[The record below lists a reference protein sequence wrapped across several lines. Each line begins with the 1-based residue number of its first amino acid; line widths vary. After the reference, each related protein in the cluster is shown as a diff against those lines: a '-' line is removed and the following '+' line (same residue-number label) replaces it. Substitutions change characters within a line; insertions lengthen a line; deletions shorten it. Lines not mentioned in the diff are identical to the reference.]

1 MKNLPKVKSS
11 RFLHQ
16 GYVTVKEDLLEE
28 ENGLFQPSTLLLCKD
43 ATVIL
48 AQDTEGHWILN
59 REYRHATG
67 EILLGCPGGGL
78 EPNEDPIT
86 GGKREFF
93 EETGYVSDEIILLG
107 ASYPSPALL
116 NQKIYY
122 LFAKNALKKDEP
134 QLEPFEF
141 IETELLTDEE
151 LKKRIQSGAP
161 IDGVLLTALWFYF
174 ALK

>member
-1 MKNLPKVKSS
+1 MKKLPKVKST

-16 GYVTVKEDLLEE
+16 GYITLKEDLLEQ
-28 ENGLFQPSTLLLCKD
+28 ENGSVQPSTLLLCKD

-48 AQDTEGHWILN
+48 AQDKEGRWILN

-78 EPNEDPIT
+78 EPNEDPIA

-93 EETGYVSDEIILLG
+93 EETGYVSDDVTLLG
-107 ASYPSPALL
+107 VSYPSPALL

-122 LFAKNALKKDEP
+122 LLAKNALKKDEP
-134 QLEPFEF
+134 KLEPFEF
-141 IETELLTDEE
+141 IETVLFTDQE
-151 LKKRIQSGAP
+151 LKEEIQNGAH
-161 IDGVLLTALWFYF
+161 IDGLLLTALCYF
-174 ALK
+174 LWKK